1 MRDKRVREM
10 TTAGIFS
17 AIILFLALVPAP
29 WGLTWGFIRVSAGV
43 EVTIIHIPVIIGGIF
58 GGKRVAIFLGLMF
71 GLGSLI
77 ASLIYGGIFA
87 PFFYNPLVSVLPRVL
102 FGYFIYL
109 FYEYVSKAIKN
120 TYLSMGLAFGL
131 STFAHSIM
139 VLVMLYLFSMNSA
152 TYASIFVDAN
162 IFEFILAIL
171 GLNAVLE
178 ILMAIVVG
186 VPIGLRIK
194 DFRQLD
200 QTA

>member
-1 MRDKRVREM
+1 MRNERVKEM
-10 TTAGIFS
+10 TTAGVFS

-29 WGLTWGFIRVSAGV
+29 WGLTWGFFRISGGV

-58 GGKRVAIFLGLMF
+58 GGRRVSIFLGLMF
-71 GLGSLI
+71 GVGSLI
-77 ASLIYGGIFA
+77 AALIYGGIFA
-87 PFFYNPLVSVLPRVL
+87 PFFYNPLVSILPRIL

-120 TYLSMGLAFGL
+120 KYLSMGLAFGL

-139 VLVMLYLFSMNSA
+139 VLVMLYLFSFSSD
-152 TYASIFVDAN
+152 TYASIFVNAN

-178 ILMAIVVG
+178 IVMAIVVG

-194 DFRQLD
+194 DFRELD